1 METNQVIEKTARD
14 AYGRLLSYLAVH
26 WRDLQAVED
35 AIGDAFLAALE
46 TWPKVGVPDKPEAW
60 LITAAR
66 RRLIDRARRTRIS
79 ESALPTL
86 LVMSEDTQ
94 RLTSSSA
101 AFPDERL
108 RMMFLCTH
116 PAIDP
121 VMRTPLM
128 LQTVLG
134 IDAARIAAAF
144 IIKPSTMSQRL
155 TRVKAKIRAE
165 RLIFEMPDAEEI
177 PNRLDSVLE
186 ATYAAYGSGWGEAA
200 IADSSRKRLE
210 EEAIYLG
217 KLLLQFAPR
226 EPEVYGLLA
235 LMLHCEARREARYDD
250 EGNYVPLSEQKC
262 SRWNQ
267 SLIMEAERYLHNAS
281 QAGGIG
287 RFQLMA
293 AIQSVHAQRLWTGR
307 IEWEAIAQLYEGLIC
322 MYPSL
327 GALVGRAAAVAE
339 AYGAERGITLLEAIP
354 SEKVVNYQPY
364 WALAGHLYKR
374 MNRIEDARS
383 AYSHA
388 IGLSTDVSVRQFLSR
403 QASAKSIGI
412 DKKISGSA
420 LNLPLQ

>member
-1 METNQVIEKTARD
+1 MEINQVIEKTARD
-14 AYGRLLSYLAVH
+14 AYGRLLSYLAVN

-35 AIGDAFLAALE
+35 ALGDAFLAALE

-60 LITAAR
+60 LVTAAR

-86 LVMSEDTQ
+86 FAMSEDAQ

-116 PAIDP
+116 PTIDA

-134 IDAARIAAAF
+134 IDAARIASAF
-144 IIKPSTMSQRL
+144 ITKPATMSQRL
-155 TRVKAKIRAE
+155 TRAKAKIRAE
-165 RLIFEMPDAEEI
+165 RLTFEMPDAEEI
-177 PNRLDSVLE
+177 PDRLEPVLE
-186 ATYAAYGSGWGEAA
+186 AIYAAYGSGWDEAT
-200 IADSSRKRLE
+200 IANSPRRGLA
-210 EEAIYLG
+210 EEAVYLG

-235 LMLHCEARREARYDD
+235 LMLHCEARREARHDD
-250 EGNYVPLSEQKC
+250 EGNYIPLSEQDC
-262 SRWNQ
+262 TRWD
-267 SLIMEAERYLHNAS
+267 LGLTMEAERYLHAAS
-281 QAGGIG
+281 QAGRIG

-293 AIQSVHAQRLWTGR
+293 AIQSVHAQRSSSGR
-307 IEWEAIAQLYEGLIC
+307 IEWEAIAQLYEGLIR
-322 MYPSL
+322 MHPTL

-339 AYGAERGITLLEAIP
+339 AYGSERGIALLEAIP
-354 SEKVVNYQPY
+354 PEEVVNYQPY

-374 MNRIEDARS
+374 TNRQEDARS
-383 AYSHA
+383 AYSRA
-388 IGLSTDVSVRQFLSR
+388 IGLSSDAPVRQFLSR
-403 QASAKSIGI
+403 QASEIGMRHR
-412 DKKISGSA
+412 
-420 LNLPLQ
+420 